1 MQLKEVGVKFD
12 NQPKIY
18 LFDASNLNLKIGDF
32 VVAETI
38 RGLELGKVA
47 TPMKNIEKD
56 SKEPLK
62 KLHLASEKEIETANQ
77 NKIKAK
83 EYMVKTKKIVKNLGL
98 AMKLISADMILDKS
112 KIIISF
118 SSENRVDF
126 RELVKIL
133 AQEFKIKIELRQI
146 GSRDEVKILGGI
158 GICGK
163 SCCCCENTGDFEHVT
178 IKMAKTQGL
187 SLNPNNISGLC
198 GRLLCC
204 LAYENSQYAEVLK
217 LMPKINSE
225 VMTPEGKGKVL
236 YNHLLKK
243 KVCVRV
249 NDNYRDFDLKDIN
262 FSKNQNITDKKLD
275 GEENE

>member
-1 MQLKEVGVKFD
+1 MQLKEVGIKFD

-18 LFDASNLNLKIGDF
+18 SFDASDLNLKVGDF
-32 VVAETI
+32 VVAETV

-47 TPMKNIEKD
+47 TPVKIIKRSNN
-56 SKEPLK
+56 KEPLK
-62 KLHLASEKEIETANQ
+62 KLRVANEKDIETANQ
-77 NKIKAK
+77 NKIKSK
-83 EYMVKTKKIVKNLGL
+83 EYMIRTKKVVKNLGL
-98 AMKLISADMILDKS
+98 EMKLISADLVLDRS

-146 GSRDEVKILGGI
+146 GSRDEVKIMGGM

-163 SCCCCENTGDFEHVT
+163 PCCCCKNTGDFEHVT
-178 IKMAKTQGL
+178 IKMAKNQGL

-204 LAYENSQYAEVLK
+204 LAYENSQYVEILK

-225 VMTPEGKGKVL
+225 VLTPEGTGKVL
-236 YNHLLKK
+236 YNNLLKK
-243 KVCVRV
+243 KVYVKV
-249 NDNYRDFDLKDIN
+249 NDNYKEFDLSDIK
-262 FSKNQNITDKKLD
+262 FSKNQNI
-275 GEENE
+275 E